1 MENIDIG
8 QLRDLSREAVQPQTS
23 EKIHYLV
30 APDGST
36 LISLKDQQY
45 PHGLPPER
53 IVANLKMQDAASFCS
68 YVNSFKDGRTRI
80 FADTTIGALGF
91 LALLDYH
98 PVSAGDVTAP
108 QFLSHRAA
116 FALRHSEE
124 WKLWFGQNDKL
135 IPQAEFAEF
144 LEDNRGD
151 IQSPDPATMLE
162 IAKELQAHSEVNFA
176 SKVNLR
182 NGAAVLSYD
191 EQIKA
196 SVTTG
201 QIEVPEH
208 FTISIP
214 VFFGESPIEIKARLR
229 FRISDGKLKF
239 QYKLYRP
246 VEVIAKAF
254 EVARKAIA
262 DATTLEVWLGTL

>member
-1 MENIDIG
+1 METIDINN
-8 QLRDLSREAVQPQTS
+8 LRDLAREATQPQTG
-23 EKIHYLV
+23 EKIHYLI
-30 APDGST
+30 APEGST

-45 PHGLPPER
+45 PHGLPPDR
-53 IVANLKMQDAASFCS
+53 IVANLEMQDAASFCS

-80 FADTTIGALGF
+80 FADTTLGELGF
-91 LALLDYH
+91 LAVLDYH
-98 PVSAGDVTAP
+98 PVAAGDVTAP
-108 QFLSHRAA
+108 QFLSHRAE
-116 FALRHSEE
+116 FRLRHSEE
-124 WKLWFGQNDKL
+124 WKLWHGQNDKL
-135 IPQAEFAEF
+135 IPQSEFAEF
-144 LEDNRGD
+144 LEDNRAD
-151 IQSPDPATMLE
+151 IVTPEPATMLE

-208 FTISIP
+208 FTIRIP
-214 VFFGESPIEIKARLR
+214 VFFGEGAIEIRTRLR

-246 VEVIAKAF
+246 VEVISNAF
-254 EVARKAIA
+254 YVARQGIA
-262 DATTLEVWLGTL
+262 VATTLEVWLGTL